1 MLGLKDNQPTLT
13 EAAERLL
20 AKAPVVH
27 ETHDKGHGR
36 TEHRYLRVAKV
47 SAALAAQLGF
57 PSASQFI
64 AVDRERGDLADRM
77 TSMETSY
84 YVTDLRED
92 QASPAKLACYFRG
105 HWGIENRRSLRARP
119 DLRRG
124 PLPGTC
130 RRRSPGPRDAPQPR
144 DLDPSPQ
151 RVQEHRRRSSLGRL
165 GPQPGSRSHGR
176 VAPTTSSPCS
186 CNATVRSAF
195 RHHPRARDRTSTS
208 PCAPAERQDDLSVAE
223 ARLLLASSSCIRRSG
238 SCATLPR
245 TLGPAQRQPNNASK
259 DWETEL
265 YKSTSQGA

>member
-1 MLGLKDNQPTLT
+1 VLGLKDNQPTLT

-105 HWGIENRRSLRARP
+105 HWGIENRSVTTCATGPSTRTAPRYVSAALPRSS
-119 DLRRG
+119 RRSATSRSRSFASTG
-124 PLPGTC
+124 SRTSPSVFAGSPGTTTGVSLSWAC
-130 RRRSPGPRDAPQPR
+130 SPDNQ
-144 DLDPSPQ
+144 L
-151 RVQEHRRRSSLGRL
+151 SLQL
-165 GPQPGSRSHGR
+165 
-176 VAPTTSSPCS
+176 
-186 CNATVRSAF
+186 
-195 RHHPRARDRTSTS
+195 
-208 PCAPAERQDDLSVAE
+208 
-223 ARLLLASSSCIRRSG
+223 
-238 SCATLPR
+238 
-245 TLGPAQRQPNNASK
+245 
-259 DWETEL
+259 
-265 YKSTSQGA
+265 

>member
-105 HWGIENRRSLRARP
+105 HWGIENR
-119 DLRRG
+119 
-124 PLPGTC
+124 
-130 RRRSPGPRDAPQPR
+130 
-144 DLDPSPQ
+144 
-151 RVQEHRRRSSLGRL
+151 
-165 GPQPGSRSHGR
+165 SHY
-176 VAPTTSSPCS
+176 V
-186 CNATVRSAF
+186 
-195 RHHPRARDRTSTS
+195 RDRTFDEDRSQVRVGG
-208 PCAPAERQDDLSVAE
+208 APQVL
-223 ARLLLASSSCIRRSG
+223 
-238 SCATLPR
+238 ATLR
-245 TLGPAQRQPNNASK
+245 NLAISILRLNGFKNIAVGLRWVAWDHNRGLA
-259 DWETEL
+259 L
-265 YKSTSQGA
+265 MGV